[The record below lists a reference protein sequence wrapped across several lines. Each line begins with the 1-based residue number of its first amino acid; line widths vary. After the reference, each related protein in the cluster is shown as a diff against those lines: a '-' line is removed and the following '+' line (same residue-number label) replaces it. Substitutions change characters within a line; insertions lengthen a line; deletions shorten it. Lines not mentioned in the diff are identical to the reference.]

1 MRKKLMLS
9 LLCALMLLLSSAGR
23 TMDEGMWLLDT
34 IGKLPVS
41 DMKSHGLELTPE
53 QIYSANG
60 PSLKDAIVLLGGGTS
75 SFVSP
80 EGLMVTNHH
89 VAYGSIQSLSSV
101 KTDYLKDGFWA
112 KTRDEELRTNLTAQ
126 IVTEIKDV
134 TSEVL
139 SAVNDTM
146 SAGQRAAAIRERSRE
161 IERTAKGNS
170 DLTCRVSEMYSG
182 VSYYLFTFQALT
194 DVRLVYAPPS
204 AIGNYGGEVDNWIWP
219 RHTGDF
225 SIMRAY
231 VGPDGKPAKYAKEN
245 VPFKPKV
252 FLPISAAGYK
262 EGSFAMIMGFPGRTF
277 RYREASS
284 VELARDETLPLT
296 VELYKT
302 RMDIINAASEN
313 DRSVA
318 IKYASKV
325 RGIANTYKNYLGT
338 LEGMRRANLLD
349 IKRKDEEQFTAYI
362 NASPELTKKY
372 GTLLDDMAKANA
384 DLKTFNQKYIFL
396 NNLTAGVDILRLA
409 NRFRT
414 YAQGSQSEAQKVA
427 LREVIS
433 TTFKNFDLNVEK
445 QLLTALILKGAD
457 LPASQQVAALTDIYG
472 DRTGT
477 RRQQKVKDFVD
488 DLYDDSDLSTPEGC
502 EKLLEKGGEK
512 IVKDDYLKFAAKI
525 DAEQTPIAA
534 KNTAYNATIGGLRAK
549 YVQARLDYQK
559 GELVYPDANR
569 TIRFTYGQ
577 VRPYKPRDA
586 VEYDYSTTLTGVME
600 KETGKDPFIV
610 PPKLKEL
617 WQKKDFGQYA
627 DPKTGDIPV
636 AFIADLDITGG
647 NSGSPVINGKGE
659 LIGCAFDGNWEAVVG
674 DYYFQPALNRTIA
687 VDTRYMLFIL
697 DKYSNAQNILKEMVI
712 RWAPASAMQSGGSQ
726 HAGSN

>member
-1 MRKKLMLS
+1 MRKKLMPL
-9 LLCALMLLLSSAGR
+9 LLCALALFLSFAGR

-41 DMKSHGLELTPE
+41 EMKKHGLELTPE

-75 SFVSP
+75 SFVSA

-89 VAYGSIQSLSSV
+89 VAFGGIQSLSSV
-101 KTDYLKDGFWA
+101 KEDYLKDGFWA
-112 KTRDEELRTNLTAQ
+112 KTREEELSTNYTAQ

-134 TSEVL
+134 TPEVL

-146 SAGQRAAAIRERSRE
+146 SAEKRAAAIREKSRE
-161 IERTAKGNS
+161 IETAAKGSS
-170 DLTCRVSEMYSG
+170 DLTCRVSDMYSG
-182 VSYYLFTFQALT
+182 VSYYLFTFQAFT

-231 VGPDGKPAKYAKEN
+231 VGPDGKPAKYSKEN
-245 VPFKPKV
+245 IPYKSKV
-252 FLPISAAGYK
+252 FLPISAAGYE

-284 VELARDETLPLT
+284 VELSRDESLPLT
-296 VELYKT
+296 VDLYKS
-302 RMDIINAASEN
+302 RMDIIDAASKT
-313 DRSVA
+313 DRAVG

-338 LEGMRRANLLD
+338 LEGMRRTDLLD
-349 IKRKDEEQFTAYI
+349 LKKKEEERFTAYV
-362 NASPELTKKY
+362 NSSPELTKKY
-372 GTLLDDMAKANA
+372 GTLLSDMAKANA
-384 DLKTFNQKYIFL
+384 ELKTFNQKSIYL
-396 NNLTAGVDILRLA
+396 NNLTGGVDIIRLA

-414 YAQGSQSEAQKVA
+414 YAQGSQTEKEQAAV
-427 LREVIS
+427 REIVS
-433 TTFKNFDLNVEK
+433 STFKNFDLNVEK
-445 QLLTALILKGAD
+445 ALLAALILKGAT
-457 LPASQQVAALTDIYG
+457 LPPGQQVAALQEIYG
-472 DRTGT
+472 KKTGAE
-477 RRQQKVKDFVD
+477 REEEVKEFVD
-488 DLYDDSDLSTPEGC
+488 ELYDETSLSTREKC
-502 EKLLEKGGEK
+502 EELLAKGGEK
-512 IVKDDYLKFAAKI
+512 IVKDDYLKFVAKI
-525 DAEQTPIAA
+525 DAEQTPITA
-534 KNTAYNATIGGLRAK
+534 KTSAYNATIASLRTK
-549 YVQARLDYQK
+549 YVQARLSWK
-559 GELVYPDANR
+559 RGELVYPDANR

-577 VRPYKPRDA
+577 VKMFKPRDA
-586 VEYDYSTTLTGVME
+586 VEYDYFTTLSGVME
-600 KETGKDPFIV
+600 KETNEDPFTV
-610 PPKLKEL
+610 PSKLKQL
-617 WQKKDFGQYA
+617 WQKKDFGRYA

-674 DYYFQPALNRTIA
+674 DYYFQPELNRTIA
-687 VDTRYMLFIL
+687 VDARYMLFVL
-697 DKYSNAQNILKEMVI
+697 DKYSGAQNILKEMVI
-712 RWAPASAMQSGGSQ
+712 RWGTKTVTQTKDQ
-726 HAGSN
+726 HIGTN

>member
-1 MRKKLMLS
+1 MRKTLMLL
-9 LLCALMLLLSSAGR
+9 LLCALALPLFVAGR
-23 TMDEGMWLLDT
+23 TMDEGMWLLDS

-41 DMKSHGLELTPE
+41 DMNKHGLELTPE

-75 SFVSP
+75 SFVSA

-89 VAYGSIQSLSSV
+89 VAYGGIQSLSNV
-101 KTDYLKDGFWA
+101 KEDYLKNGFWA
-112 KTRDEELRTNLTAQ
+112 KTREEELPTSYTAQ
-126 IVTEIKDV
+126 IVTGIKDV

-139 SAVNDTM
+139 GAVNDTM
-146 SAGQRAAAIRERSRE
+146 SAEQRTAAIREKSRE
-161 IERTAKGNS
+161 IETAAKGSS

-252 FLPISAAGYK
+252 FLPVSAAGYE

-284 VELARDETLPLT
+284 VEIARDETLPLT

-302 RMDIINAASEN
+302 RMDIIDAASKN
-313 DRSVA
+313 DRAVA

-325 RGIANTYKNYLGT
+325 RGVANTYKNYLGT
-338 LEGMRRANLLD
+338 LAGMRRADLLD
-349 IKRKDEEQFTAYI
+349 IKKKDEERFTAYV
-362 NASPELTKKY
+362 NASPGLAKKY
-372 GTLLDDMAKANA
+372 GTLLADMAKANA
-384 DLKTFNQKYIFL
+384 DLRTFNQKYLYL
-396 NNLTAGVDILRLA
+396 NNLTAGVDIIRLA

-414 YAQGSQSEAQKVA
+414 FAQGSQSEAEKSA
-427 LREVIS
+427 LREVVA
-433 TTFKNFDLNVEK
+433 TTFKNFDLTVEK

-457 LPASQQVAALTDIYG
+457 LPASQQVTALKDIYG
-472 DRTGT
+472 DRTGAS
-477 RRQQKVKDFVD
+477 REEKVKDFVD
-488 DLYDDSDLSTPEGC
+488 DLYDDTDLCTPEGC
-502 EKLLEKGGEK
+502 EQLLEKGGEK
-512 IVKDDYLKFAAKI
+512 IVKDDYLKFVAKI
-525 DAEQTPIAA
+525 DAEQTPVTA
-534 KNTAYNATIGGLRAK
+534 KNNAYNATIGKLRAK
-549 YVQARLDYQK
+549 YVQARLEWKKD
-559 GELVYPDANR
+559 ELVYPDANR

-577 VRPYKPRDA
+577 VKPYKPRDA
-586 VEYDYSTTLTGVME
+586 VEYDYSTTLSGVMD
-600 KETGKDPFIV
+600 KETGEDPFIV

-617 WQKKDFGQYA
+617 WQKKDFGRYA

-647 NSGSPVINGKGE
+647 NSGSPVINGRGE

-674 DYYFQPALNRTIA
+674 DYYFQPELNRTIA
-687 VDTRYMLFIL
+687 VDARYMLFIL

-712 RWAPASAMQSGGSQ
+712 RWGSQ
-726 HAGSN
+726 TVTHTGVNQRTGTN

>member
-525 DAEQTPIAA
+525 
-534 KNTAYNATIGGLRAK
+534 
-549 YVQARLDYQK
+549 
-559 GELVYPDANR
+559 
-569 TIRFTYGQ
+569 GQ
-577 VRPYKPRDA
+577 VRPYKRRDA